1 MKKIKAV
8 FVGDG
13 SLLVPC
19 VQAWLDAGHE
29 ALAVV
34 SASAANLEWA
44 GAQGLAAIRMDT
56 GWEAA
61 LEGAGGFDYLFSVA
75 NLRMLPPAVL
85 ARARKLA
92 VNFHDALLPRYAG
105 LNATCWALMARERKH
120 GVSWHEMTGRADAG
134 RLLRQSSFEV
144 SPQETALSLNAKCYE
159 AGLASFTALVQ
170 DIGRGELPL
179 AEQQGERRYFG
190 RYRRPPALGTLDF
203 TRPADELAAMVRA
216 LDFGQYPN
224 PLAHAKLLVD
234 GRLLRVRGAEP
245 TGSRSGAAPGTV
257 LSAEGDALRIAAAD
271 GDLLLTGLSELD
283 GRAAGG
289 TVKAGDVLAL
299 PADSA
304 AQLARRSEG
313 IARGEQHWTEVL
325 RSAQAV
331 ELPYPRRS
339 GGGPSGA
346 QPMRFDLHVAPHG
359 ATTVAAC
366 QAWLAALTGRPGSC
380 VLYTD
385 GVLAEQARDLQPW
398 LETWVPLALS
408 TEPGAG
414 TLQAAGAAEAAIAGA
429 RAAGPMARDL
439 PGRLG
444 DRQAAMAA
452 IARIAVSLRHCE
464 PAPGCEMLVRPDAGG
479 QSLELVLDAAV
490 FDPEVGLAIAGQLG
504 AWLKSFAASTD
515 PVSQLPL
522 FGLDEQRELDQ
533 LNATRADFDPAGA
546 VHLAIAA
553 QLARTPGQ
561 VAVETGSESLTC
573 AQLDEQSSSL
583 AQRLLARGVQPGDI
597 VGLCLPRTPQ
607 LLVAVLGVLK
617 AGAAYLPLDPEY
629 PQERLQFMVDD
640 SRAPLVLASAATVGA
655 LALDTQR
662 LLRIDEEGPATGTP
676 RELPAADPRRAA
688 YVIYTSGSTGQP
700 KGVVVTHRNVINFFA
715 GMDERVPR
723 REGARWLAVTSLSFD
738 ISVLELCWTLA
749 RGITV
754 VLHGDDGAAAKPI
767 EFSLF
772 YFASDE
778 NNEPKDRYRLLM
790 EGARFADREGFAAVW
805 TPERH
810 FHAFGGLF
818 PNASVTSAALAAI
831 TSRVQIR
838 AGSCVAP
845 LHHPI
850 RIAEDWAFVD
860 NLSQGRVGV
869 AFASGWQP
877 NDFVLMPEAFARR
890 QDEMASR
897 MDIVRRLWRGEAV
910 SFPGPKGEPVAIRTL
925 PRPIQPELPVWI
937 TAAGNPKTFEQ
948 AGALGCRLLTHLLG
962 QRVEDVAEKLAL
974 YRAAWLQA
982 GHPGEGQV
990 TLMLHTFVGTDEE
1003 RTRETARGPMKQYLR
1018 SAVDLVRQ
1026 AAWSF
1031 PTFVERAA
1039 ASGKSPLEIM
1049 ESAPLSDED
1058 MDALL
1063 DHAFDR
1069 YYGTSALIGTPQRCL
1084 ELVGKVQAAGVD
1096 EIACLIDFGIAPDA
1110 VLDSLQHL
1118 KAVMQASQALRAAP
1132 RRVPVAG
1139 QVLQHGVTHLQCTP
1153 SMAAML
1159 LADSTGRAALS
1170 RLEVLLVGGEA
1181 LPLEMAAQLRAQVP
1195 GVLVNMYG
1203 PTETTVWS
1211 TTCRLDRVEGLVPLG
1226 RPIANTRLSV
1236 RTPWGAECPA
1246 FVPGE
1251 LCIGGDGVTEGYLHR
1266 PELTAERFV
1275 ADPAQ
1280 PGLRWYRTGDLV
1292 RRLPGGTIEFLGRMD
1307 HQVKIRGHRIELG
1320 EIESVLLRQDGVK
1333 QAVVVARTDSAG
1345 QHFLAGYV
1353 AARPGAALQ
1362 AGRLREAVARALP
1375 EIMVPQAVL
1384 VLPSLPMT
1392 PNGKIDRKALPDPRA
1407 GTGARGAPATAT
1419 PALAPGNAMEK
1430 AIAAIWQDVLGLE
1443 SVGSTENFFDLGGH
1457 SLLVVQV
1464 QRRLRE
1470 ATGHEVAITDM
1481 FRLPTIQALAAHL
1494 GGGAAST
1501 AVAQGQSRAQ
1511 ARRLLRNRNLQTQ
1524 P

>member
-13 SLLVPC
+13 SLLVQC
-19 VQAWLDAGHE
+19 AQAWRDAGHE

-44 GAQGLAAIRMDT
+44 RAQVMEAIRMEP
-56 GWEAA
+56 GWESA
-61 LEGAGGFDYLFSVA
+61 LDGLGFDYLFSVA
-75 NLRMLPPAVL
+75 NLRMLSPAVL

-105 LNATCWALMARERKH
+105 LHATCWALMAREREH
-120 GVSWHEMTGRADAG
+120 GVSWHEMTPRADAG
-134 RLLRQSSFEV
+134 RLVRQASFAV
-144 SPQETALSLNAKCYE
+144 SPQETSLSLNAKCYE
-159 AGLASFTALVQ
+159 AGLVSFMALAQ
-170 DIGRGELPL
+170 DIARGELPL
-179 AEQQGERRYFG
+179 AEQQGEPQYFG

-203 TRPADELAAMVRA
+203 TRPAGELAAMVRA

-224 PLAHAKLLVD
+224 PLGRAKLLAG
-234 GRLLRVRGAEP
+234 GRLLRARGADT

-257 LSAEGDALRIAAAD
+257 LSVEGDALRVAAAD
-271 GDLLLTGLSELD
+271 GDLLLTGLAELD
-283 GRAAGG
+283 GRPASGA
-289 TVKAGDVLAL
+289 VKAGDVLAL
-299 PADSA
+299 PADCA
-304 AQLARRSEG
+304 ARLVQRSET

-325 RSAQAV
+325 QSASPV
-331 ELPYPRRS
+331 EVPYPRRS
-339 GGGPSGA
+339 DGEAGS
-346 QPMRFDLHVAPHG
+346 QPLRFGLHAAPHG
-359 ATTVAAC
+359 ATTIAAC
-366 QAWLAALTGRPGSC
+366 QAWLAALTGRPRGC

-385 GVLAEQARDLQPW
+385 GILAEQAQDLQPW
-398 LETWVPLALS
+398 LSAWVPLALS
-408 TEPGAG
+408 SESGDS
-414 TLQAAGAAEAAIAGA
+414 TLQAAGDAEAAIARA
-429 RAAGPMARDL
+429 RTAGPMTLDL

-444 DRQAAMAA
+444 DRQDPMAA
-452 IARIAVSLRHCE
+452 IAKVAFSLRHCE
-464 PAPGCEMLVRPDAGG
+464 PPAGCEMLVRPDAGG
-479 QSLELVLDAAV
+479 QSLELVLDGATFGA
-490 FDPEVGLAIAGQLG
+490 DVGLAIASQLG
-504 AWLKSFAASTD
+504 AWLKAFAASTG

-522 FGLDEQRELDQ
+522 FGPDEQRRLDE
-533 LNATRADFDPAGA
+533 LNATQVDFDAAGA

-573 AQLDEQSSSL
+573 AQLDEQSTAL

-607 LLVAVLGVLK
+607 LLVALLAVLK

-629 PQERLQFMVDD
+629 PQERLQFMVEN
-640 SRAPLVLASAATVGA
+640 SRAPLVLASAATAGA
-655 LALDTQR
+655 LALDAQR
-662 LLRIDEEGPATGTP
+662 LLRIDEGAPAIDSP
-676 RELPAADPRRAA
+676 RELPPADPRRAA

-700 KGVVVTHRNVINFFA
+700 KGVVVTHRNVMNFFA

-818 PNASVTSAALAAI
+818 PNASVTSAAIAAI

-838 AGSCVAP
+838 AGSCVVP

-850 RIAEDWAFVD
+850 RVAEDWAFVD
-860 NLSQGRVGV
+860 NISQGRVGV

-877 NDFVLMPEAFARR
+877 NDFVLMPEAFAKR
-890 QDEMASR
+890 QEELVSR

-962 QRVEDVAEKLAL
+962 QRVEDVAEKLGL
-974 YRAAWLQA
+974 YRAAWLKA
-982 GHPGEGQV
+982 GHPGEGHV
-990 TLMLHTFVGTDEE
+990 TLMLHTFVGTDED
-1003 RTRETARGPMKQYLR
+1003 RTREIARGPMKQYLR

-1031 PTFVERAA
+1031 PTFVERASA
-1039 ASGKSPLEIM
+1039 CGKSPLEIM
-1049 ESAPLSDED
+1049 ESAPLSDDE

-1096 EIACLIDFGIAPDA
+1096 EIACLIDFGIAPDE
-1110 VLDSLQHL
+1110 VLDSLPHL
-1118 KAVMQASQALRAAP
+1118 KAVMQASQAVRAAP
-1132 RRVPVAG
+1132 RRASVAG
-1139 QVLQHGVTHLQCTP
+1139 QALQHGVTHLQCTP

-1159 LADSTGRAALS
+1159 LADSTGRAALA
-1170 RLEVLLVGGEA
+1170 RLDVLLVGGEA
-1181 LPLEMAAQLRAQVP
+1181 LPLEMAAQLRAQAP
-1195 GVLVNMYG
+1195 GALVNMYG

-1211 TTCRLDRVEGLVPLG
+1211 TTCRLDRVDGLVPLG
-1226 RPIANTRLSV
+1226 QPIANTQLSI

-1246 FVPGE
+1246 LVPGE
-1251 LCIGGDGVTEGYLHR
+1251 LCIGGDGVTDGYLHR

-1275 ADPAQ
+1275 PDAAQ
-1280 PGLRWYRTGDLV
+1280 PGRRWYRTGDLV
-1292 RRLPGGTIEFLGRMD
+1292 RRLPDGTLEFLGRMD

-1333 QAVVVARTDSAG
+1333 QAVVVAHTDSAG

-1353 AARPGAALQ
+1353 AARPGATLQ
-1362 AGRLREAVARALP
+1362 AAKLREAVAQVLP

-1384 VLPSLPMT
+1384 VLPALPMT
-1392 PNGKIDRKALPDPRA
+1392 PNGKIDRKLLPDPRA
-1407 GTGARGAPATAT
+1407 GTVTRGAPAGAA
-1419 PALAPGNAMEK
+1419 PPLAPGNAMEK

-1494 GGGAAST
+1494 GGGGAST

-1511 ARRLLRNRNLQTQ
+1511 ARRMLRNRNLQTQ